1 MTVETELASLLER
14 KQELQTTFEQANKVI
29 EQCKQEYA
37 ELSGAIKLAEKLIQ
51 EAEQAESES
60 CEVGMTD

>member
-51 EAEQAESES
+51 EGEQEESES
-60 CEVGMTD
+60 CAVMGSD

>member
-60 CEVGMTD
+60 CEVGTTD